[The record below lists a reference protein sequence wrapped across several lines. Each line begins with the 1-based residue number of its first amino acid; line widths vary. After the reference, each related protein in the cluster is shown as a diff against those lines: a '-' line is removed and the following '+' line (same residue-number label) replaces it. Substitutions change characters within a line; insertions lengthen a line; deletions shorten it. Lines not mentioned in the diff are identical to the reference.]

1 MSDLFTQRDK
11 RRAAAVL
18 KGVNTGI
25 AQAAG
30 FPVDMLN
37 QAPLLI
43 NLLPGKQG
51 MKPFSEN
58 PVGGSQMFKDAMAAG
73 NIGTYKDVES
83 IPKDEYGAGI
93 LGMLSSEALLSMLP
107 VKKAADVLMAI
118 KKGKKDTLPA
128 LTAGGVDLS
137 KRDLFK
143 QAGAAAV
150 SAAMAPSI
158 LREAGDIIS
167 TPGVARVGKTAVSS
181 SAIIAKS
188 RDLASQISDFMIE
201 SLIKKTKKGEKP
213 STKQLDA
220 KTAEYNK
227 VLDDLLKGK
236 DYDALIKLPKNDL
249 ADLYNQKNFSAHKGA
264 GDPLRSKE
272 YGPLLDRVF
281 KDSGIGLDSQGNYKK
296 LIPNDGD
303 PDPRNLL
310 ANPSA
315 FDNAF
320 GLKMFP
326 SEKIIKKMVPTG
338 PKSIFPTEAKK
349 GRQLL
354 IVSCG
359 SNKCPDVGNMKALD
373 RYLGPVFSS
382 IRKAGVPPNV
392 DVAILSA
399 KHGLIRSDTP
409 IKKYDQLMTDEV
421 RDKFFNNPEE
431 MGKIL
436 NTMQGY
442 DNVVVQGGENYRQVI
457 AKAAGD
463 LPYKEFRG
471 GIGEQRSQ
479 VGKYLAEEGRRGY
492 FRAEEGFKK
501 PKDTANVFHFTLSK
515 SNKPIEEFSMDVLEK
530 TRKKSG
536 EDLDMFYTTGDDNV
550 DLLGLHVGSPS
561 EASGRG
567 SNLSQVYRQR
577 LEYAKKKFPEKIETK
592 TIHDG
597 EQTVSKVKG
606 DPYDDFEG
614 LEGGTTYG
622 LEVDVSKPF
631 LKPNSDDG
639 VWSEGELSVFVQNK
653 KNRDK
658 LNKVEVEKGIHSKEY
673 EEVNSQEIA
682 KIRQDLAKEGYT
694 NIPYV
699 YGGGFSPEKVRGDN
713 IKQIL
718 LIDRP
723 NKEKI
728 ILSQTDGKP
737 MAKGGIAG
745 LSDVARDMFKGPK
758 GISTYE
764 SFMVG

>member
-11 RRAAAVL
+11 RRAGAVV
-18 KGVNTGI
+18 KGANTGI
-25 AQAAG
+25 AQALG

-73 NIGTYKDVES
+73 NIGTYKDVGS
-83 IPKDEYGAGI
+83 IRKDERFPGI
-93 LGMLSSEALLSMLP
+93 LGMLSTEALLSMFP
-107 VKKAADVLMAI
+107 VKKAADALMAI

-281 KDSGIGLDSQGNYKK
+281 KDKGIGLDSQGNYKK

-315 FDNAF
+315 FDDAF

-326 SEKIIKKMVPTG
+326 TGGKTMSKPFQKRLPQSESLF
-338 PKSIFPTEAKK
+338 PKESKR

-354 IVSCG
+354 IVSC
-359 SNKCPDVGNMKALD
+359 SKDKCPDVGNMKALD
-373 RYLGPVFSS
+373 RYTGMLFTKMK
-382 IRKAGVPPNV
+382 KAGIPPNV

-409 IKKYDQLMTDEV
+409 IENYNQLMTDEI
-421 RDKFFNNPEE
+421 RDSFLKNTDELR
-431 MGKIL
+431 KIRH
-436 NTMQGY
+436 TM
-442 DNVVVQGGENYRQVI
+442 GGEYHKVFVTGGKNYKQVI
-457 AKAAGD
+457 EAAAKDLDYEIISEKAPGLTQKAVTKAVKEAGD
-463 LPYKEFRG
+463 FFHYTDYTEDQIKNFDIKFIEKKNRY
-471 GIGEQRSQ
+471 GEW
-479 VGKYLAEEGRRGY
+479 
-492 FRAEEGFKK
+492 
-501 PKDTANVFHFTLSK
+501 KD
-515 SNKPIEEFSMDVLEK
+515 I
-530 TRKKSG
+530 
-536 EDLDMFYTTGDDNV
+536 
-550 DLLGLHVGSPS
+550 LGLHVGGRRSAEERGINMEGFTKSGQKKVTEEDLPGVFYSIELDTSKPYTNPYHKSGIWTEEELEDFITKEIIDNNSAVRKLRDAKNKAPNS
-561 EASGRG
+561 EKLSFNDKIDKAEKEALSTWRKGLASRG
-567 SNLSQVYRQR
+567 FTNVPYINAQEDANSLSQ
-577 LEYAKKKFPEKIETK
+577 IM
-592 TIHDG
+592 
-597 EQTVSKVKG
+597 
-606 DPYDDFEG
+606 
-614 LEGGTTYG
+614 
-622 LEVDVSKPF
+622 
-631 LKPNSDDG
+631 
-639 VWSEGELSVFVQNK
+639 
-653 KNRDK
+653 
-658 LNKVEVEKGIHSKEY
+658 
-673 EEVNSQEIA
+673 
-682 KIRQDLAKEGYT
+682 
-694 NIPYV
+694 
-699 YGGGFSPEKVRGDN
+699 
-713 IKQIL
+713 

-723 NKEKI
+723 KGDKVIKSKLTGE
-728 ILSQTDGKP
+728 D
-737 MAKGGIAG
+737 MAKGGVAG
-745 LSDVARDMFKGPK
+745 LSDIARDMFKGPK
-758 GISTYE
+758 GIGTYE

>member
-227 VLDDLLKGK
+227 VLDNLLKGK

-315 FDNAF
+315 FDDAF

-326 SEKIIKKMVPTG
+326 SEKIIKNMFPPNVRYIRPT
-338 PKSIFPTEAKK
+338 SLFPSETKK
-349 GRQLL
+349 GKQLL

-359 SNKCPDVGNMKALD
+359 DKKCPDVGNMKALD
-373 RYLGPVFSS
+373 RYLGPIFTS
-382 IRKAGVPPNV
+382 IRKAGVPENV

-399 KHGLIRSDTP
+399 KHGLIRADAP
-409 IKKYDQLMTDEV
+409 IENYNQLMTKEKVNDFLKNNFEV
-421 RDKFFNNPEE
+421 SKIRD
-431 MGKIL
+431 
-436 NTMQGY
+436 TMQGY
-442 DNVVVQGGENYRQVI
+442 DNVLVQGGDNYKNVI
-457 AKAAGD
+457 KSAAGD
-463 LPYKEFRG
+463 IPFTEVPKGR
-471 GIGEQRSQ
+471 GIGDQRSFVAQ
-479 VGKYLAEEGRRGY
+479 FLTKERDKYIRPGQTLYRYERPDYSGSSEG
-492 FRAEEGFKK
+492 A
-501 PKDTANVFHFTLSK
+501 
-515 SNKPIEEFSMDVLEK
+515 I
-530 TRKKSG
+530 
-536 EDLDMFYTTGDDNV
+536 FYTPDKSYAKLFKGDDSV
-550 DLLGLHVGSPS
+550 LKTAQTP
-561 EASGRG
+561 
-567 SNLSQVYRQR
+567 
-577 LEYAKKKFPEKIETK
+577 KKFLDIRIDKDREK
-592 TIHDG
+592 
-597 EQTVSKVKG
+597 V
-606 DPYDDFEG
+606 
-614 LEGGTTYG
+614 
-622 LEVDVSKPF
+622 KPF
-631 LKPNSDDG
+631 LESEYKRLKNKSDNYEIVARSDLKFMKQNMDRNDAQG
-639 VWSEGELSVFVQNK
+639 VSGALANLDLIYMK
-653 KNRDK
+653 
-658 LNKVEVEKGIHSKEY
+658 EKGLSKLPVGMSEKKLMDNLGIDAMTIKEAGRDIEEY
-673 EEVNSQEIA
+673 SVAFRNNPI
-682 KIRQDLAKEGYT
+682 I
-694 NIPYV
+694 
-699 YGGGFSPEKVRGDN
+699 EK
-713 IKQIL
+713 K
-718 LIDRP
+718 
-723 NKEKI
+723 
-728 ILSQTDGKP
+728 
-737 MAKGGIAG
+737 AKGGIAG
-745 LSDVARDMFKGPK
+745 LSDIARDMFKGPK

>member
-1 MSDLFTQRDK
+1 
-11 RRAAAVL
+11 
-18 KGVNTGI
+18 
-25 AQAAG
+25 
-30 FPVDMLN
+30 
-37 QAPLLI
+37 
-43 NLLPGKQG
+43 
-51 MKPFSEN
+51 
-58 PVGGSQMFKDAMAAG
+58 MFKDAMAAG
-73 NIGTYKDVES
+73 NIGTYKDVGS
-83 IPKDEYGAGI
+83 IPKDEYFPGI

-107 VKKAADVLMAI
+107 VKKAADVLMAG

-143 QAGAAAV
+143 KAGAAAV

-181 SAIIAKS
+181 SAVVARS
-188 RDLASQISDFMIE
+188 RALASELSDFMIE
-201 SLIKKTKKGEKP
+201 SLFKKTKKAQKL
-213 STKQLDA
+213 STKELDA

-227 VLDDLLKGK
+227 VLEDFLKGK
-236 DYDALIKLPKNDL
+236 DYDALIKLSKNDL

-272 YGPLLDRVF
+272 YGPLLDKVF
-281 KDSGIGLDSQGNYKK
+281 KDRGIGLDSQGNYKK
-296 LIPNDGD
+296 LLRNEGD
-303 PDPRNLL
+303 PPQPNLL
-310 ANPSA
+310 KGDNDLMTTFEKRDKRVLPSENLINLA
-315 FDNAF
+315 PTKKNIIPE
-320 GLKMFP
+320 MFP
-326 SEKIIKKMVPTG
+326 SGTTAKTT
-338 PKSIFPTEAKK
+338 SLFPNEAKK

-359 SNKCPDVGNMKALD
+359 SSKCPDVGNMKALD

-382 IRKAGVPPNV
+382 IKKAGVPPNV

-399 KHGLIRSDTP
+399 KHGLIRADAP
-409 IKKYDQLMTDEV
+409 IENYNQLMTDEV
-421 RDKFFNNPEE
+421 RDKFFNNSEE
-431 MGKIL
+431 MGKIF

-471 GIGEQRSQ
+471 AIGEQRSQ

-501 PKDTANVFHFTLSK
+501 PKDTANLFHFTLSK
-515 SNKPIEEFSMDVLEK
+515 SNKPIEKFSMDVLEK

-536 EDLDMFYTTGDDNV
+536 EDLDMFYTTGNDNV

-592 TIHDG
+592 TIRDG

-631 LKPNSDDG
+631 LNPNSADG

-658 LNKVEVEKGIHSKEY
+658 LNEVEVEKGIYSKEY

-682 KIRQDLAKEGYT
+682 KIRKDLAKKGYT

-699 YGGGFSPEKVRGDN
+699 YGDGFSAEKVRGDN

-728 ILSQTDGKP
+728 ILSQTEGKP

-758 GISTYE
+758 GIGTYE
-764 SFMVG
+764 SFIVG

>member
-227 VLDDLLKGK
+227 VLDNLLKGK

-315 FDNAF
+315 FDDAF

-326 SEKIIKKMVPTG
+326 SEKIIKNMFPPNVRYIRPT
-338 PKSIFPTEAKK
+338 SLFPSETKK
-349 GRQLL
+349 GKQLL

-359 SNKCPDVGNMKALD
+359 DKKCPDVGNMKALD
-373 RYLGPVFSS
+373 RYLGPIFTS
-382 IRKAGVPPNV
+382 IRKAGVPENV

-399 KHGLIRSDTP
+399 KHGLIRADAP
-409 IKKYDQLMTDEV
+409 IENYNQLMTKEKVNDFLKNNFEV
-421 RDKFFNNPEE
+421 SKIRD
-431 MGKIL
+431 
-436 NTMQGY
+436 TMQGY
-442 DNVVVQGGENYRQVI
+442 DNVLVQGGDNYKNVI
-457 AKAAGD
+457 KSAAGD
-463 LPYKEFRG
+463 IPFTEVPKGR
-471 GIGEQRSQ
+471 GIGDQRSFVAQ
-479 VGKYLAEEGRRGY
+479 FLTKERDKYIRPGQTLYRYERPDYSGSSEG
-492 FRAEEGFKK
+492 A
-501 PKDTANVFHFTLSK
+501 
-515 SNKPIEEFSMDVLEK
+515 I
-530 TRKKSG
+530 
-536 EDLDMFYTTGDDNV
+536 FYTPDKSYAKLFKGDDSV
-550 DLLGLHVGSPS
+550 LKTAQTP
-561 EASGRG
+561 
-567 SNLSQVYRQR
+567 
-577 LEYAKKKFPEKIETK
+577 KKFLDIRIDKDREK
-592 TIHDG
+592 
-597 EQTVSKVKG
+597 V
-606 DPYDDFEG
+606 
-614 LEGGTTYG
+614 
-622 LEVDVSKPF
+622 KPF
-631 LKPNSDDG
+631 LESEYKRLKNKSD
-639 VWSEGELSVFVQNK
+639 N
-653 KNRDK
+653 
-658 LNKVEVEKGIHSKEY
+658 Y
-673 EEVNSQEIA
+673 EI
-682 KIRQDLAKEGYT
+682 
-694 NIPYV
+694 
-699 YGGGFSPEKVRGDN
+699 
-713 IKQIL
+713 
-718 LIDRP
+718 
-723 NKEKI
+723 
-728 ILSQTDGKP
+728 
-737 MAKGGIAG
+737 
-745 LSDVARDMFKGPK
+745 VARSDLK
-758 GISTYE
+758 
-764 SFMVG
+764 FMKQNMDRNDAQGVSGALAIWT

>member
-315 FDNAF
+315 FDDAF

-326 SEKIIKKMVPTG
+326 SEKIIKNMFPPNVRYIRPT
-338 PKSIFPTEAKK
+338 SLFPSETKK
-349 GRQLL
+349 GKQLL

-359 SNKCPDVGNMKALD
+359 DKKCPDVGNMKALD
-373 RYLGPVFSS
+373 RYLGPIFTS
-382 IRKAGVPPNV
+382 IRKAGVPENV

-399 KHGLIRSDTP
+399 KHGLIRADAP
-409 IKKYDQLMTDEV
+409 IENYNQLMTKEKVNDFLKNNFEV
-421 RDKFFNNPEE
+421 SKIRD
-431 MGKIL
+431 
-436 NTMQGY
+436 TMQGY
-442 DNVVVQGGENYRQVI
+442 DNVLVQGGDNYKNVI
-457 AKAAGD
+457 KSAAGD
-463 LPYKEFRG
+463 IPFTEVPKGR
-471 GIGEQRSQ
+471 GIGDQRSFVAQ
-479 VGKYLAEEGRRGY
+479 FLTKERDKYIRPGQTLYRYERPDYSGSSEG
-492 FRAEEGFKK
+492 A
-501 PKDTANVFHFTLSK
+501 
-515 SNKPIEEFSMDVLEK
+515 I
-530 TRKKSG
+530 
-536 EDLDMFYTTGDDNV
+536 FYTPDKSYAKLFKGDDSV
-550 DLLGLHVGSPS
+550 LKTAQTP
-561 EASGRG
+561 
-567 SNLSQVYRQR
+567 
-577 LEYAKKKFPEKIETK
+577 KKFLDIRIDKDREK
-592 TIHDG
+592 
-597 EQTVSKVKG
+597 V
-606 DPYDDFEG
+606 
-614 LEGGTTYG
+614 
-622 LEVDVSKPF
+622 KPF
-631 LKPNSDDG
+631 LESEYKRLKNKSD
-639 VWSEGELSVFVQNK
+639 N
-653 KNRDK
+653 
-658 LNKVEVEKGIHSKEY
+658 Y
-673 EEVNSQEIA
+673 EI
-682 KIRQDLAKEGYT
+682 
-694 NIPYV
+694 
-699 YGGGFSPEKVRGDN
+699 
-713 IKQIL
+713 
-718 LIDRP
+718 
-723 NKEKI
+723 
-728 ILSQTDGKP
+728 
-737 MAKGGIAG
+737 
-745 LSDVARDMFKGPK
+745 VARSDLK
-758 GISTYE
+758 
-764 SFMVG
+764 FMKQNMDRNDAQGVSGALAIWT

>member
-18 KGVNTGI
+18 KGANTGI
-25 AQAAG
+25 AQALG

-51 MKPFSEN
+51 MKPFSKN
-58 PVGGSQMFKDAMAAG
+58 PVGGSQMFKDAMSAG

-118 KKGKKDTLPA
+118 KKGKEDTLPA
-128 LTAGGVDLS
+128 PTAGGVDLS

-181 SAIIAKS
+181 SAVVARS
-188 RDLASQISDFMIE
+188 RALASELSDFMIE
-201 SLIKKTKKGEKP
+201 SLFKKTKKAQKL

-227 VLDDLLKGK
+227 TLSDLLKGK

-310 ANPSA
+310 ADPSA
-315 FDNAF
+315 FNDAF
-320 GLKMFP
+320 GLKMLP
-326 SEKIIKKMVPTG
+326 SDSIIKKA
-338 PKSIFPTEAKK
+338 KS
-349 GRQLL
+349 
-354 IVSCG
+354 
-359 SNKCPDVGNMKALD
+359 SNP
-373 RYLGPVFSS
+373 LGPQNF
-382 IRKAGVPPNV
+382 KKEETAYHFTFPEKVPGSQSKNQPLDIKKFDL
-392 DVAILSA
+392 DVLSA
-399 KHGLIRSDTP
+399 RNKGYSVKYADT
-409 IKKYDQLMTDEV
+409 
-421 RDKFFNNPEE
+421 
-431 MGKIL
+431 
-436 NTMQGY
+436 
-442 DNVVVQGGENYRQVI
+442 
-457 AKAAGD
+457 
-463 LPYKEFRG
+463 
-471 GIGEQRSQ
+471 
-479 VGKYLAEEGRRGY
+479 
-492 FRAEEGFKK
+492 
-501 PKDTANVFHFTLSK
+501 
-515 SNKPIEEFSMDVLEK
+515 
-530 TRKKSG
+530 
-536 EDLDMFYTTGDDNV
+536 
-550 DLLGLHVGSPS
+550 LGVHVGSQK
-561 EASGRG
+561 AAQDRFLNVTGM
-567 SNLSQVYRQR
+567 
-577 LEYAKKKFPEKIETK
+577 FDEKEIGKEVGF
-592 TIHDG
+592 D
-597 EQTVSKVKG
+597 VKG
-606 DPYDDFEG
+606 Q
-614 LEGGTTYG
+614 TYP
-622 LEVDVSKPF
+622 VKIDTSKPF
-631 LKPNSDDG
+631 LDESGEYSKDG
-639 VWSEGELSVFVQNK
+639 VWTEDGLENYIQEKVFNVDNKYKKIMKGSSDPIKKFEQTFVQEK
-653 KNRDK
+653 KLRERALVKQFRKELADEGFTNVPY
-658 LNKVEVEKGIHSKEY
+658 LNDYEGGVKQGGRVTDASKEI
-673 EEVNSQEIA
+673 SQIM
-682 KIRQDLAKEGYT
+682 
-694 NIPYV
+694 
-699 YGGGFSPEKVRGDN
+699 
-713 IKQIL
+713 

-723 NKEKI
+723 NKGDKVITSTLTGE
-728 ILSQTDGKP
+728 P

-758 GISTYE
+758 GIGTYE

>member
-227 VLDDLLKGK
+227 VLDNLLKGK

-296 LIPNDGD
+296 LIPNDGE

-315 FDNAF
+315 FDDAF

-326 SEKIIKKMVPTG
+326 SEKIIKNMFPPNVRYIRPT
-338 PKSIFPTEAKK
+338 SLFPSETKK
-349 GRQLL
+349 GKQLL

-359 SNKCPDVGNMKALD
+359 DKKCPDVGNMKALD
-373 RYLGPVFSS
+373 RYLGPIFTS
-382 IRKAGVPPNV
+382 IRKAGVPENV

-399 KHGLIRSDTP
+399 KHGLIRADAP
-409 IKKYDQLMTDEV
+409 IENYNQLMTKEKVNDFLKNNFEV
-421 RDKFFNNPEE
+421 SKIRD
-431 MGKIL
+431 
-436 NTMQGY
+436 TMQGY
-442 DNVVVQGGENYRQVI
+442 DNVLVQGGDNYKNVI
-457 AKAAGD
+457 KSAAGD
-463 LPYKEFRG
+463 IPFTEVPKGR
-471 GIGEQRSQ
+471 GIGDQRSFVAQ
-479 VGKYLAEEGRRGY
+479 FLTKERDKYIRPGQTLYRYERPDYSGSSEG
-492 FRAEEGFKK
+492 A
-501 PKDTANVFHFTLSK
+501 
-515 SNKPIEEFSMDVLEK
+515 I
-530 TRKKSG
+530 
-536 EDLDMFYTTGDDNV
+536 FYTPDKSYAKLFKGDDSV
-550 DLLGLHVGSPS
+550 LKTAQTP
-561 EASGRG
+561 
-567 SNLSQVYRQR
+567 
-577 LEYAKKKFPEKIETK
+577 KKFLDIRIDKDREK
-592 TIHDG
+592 
-597 EQTVSKVKG
+597 V
-606 DPYDDFEG
+606 
-614 LEGGTTYG
+614 
-622 LEVDVSKPF
+622 KPF
-631 LKPNSDDG
+631 LESEYKRLKNKSDNYEIVARSDLKFMKQNMDRNDAQG
-639 VWSEGELSVFVQNK
+639 VSGALANLDLIYMK
-653 KNRDK
+653 
-658 LNKVEVEKGIHSKEY
+658 EKGLSKLPVGMSEKKLMDNLGIDAMTIKEAGRDIEEY
-673 EEVNSQEIA
+673 SVAFRNNPI
-682 KIRQDLAKEGYT
+682 I
-694 NIPYV
+694 
-699 YGGGFSPEKVRGDN
+699 EK
-713 IKQIL
+713 K
-718 LIDRP
+718 
-723 NKEKI
+723 
-728 ILSQTDGKP
+728 
-737 MAKGGIAG
+737 AKGGIAG

-758 GISTYE
+758 GIGTYE